1 MHVVNVTLCW
11 MIGIEKTMLLSDHM
25 IQVFNSIL
33 LTITSFMPQ
42 ISVVNTTALD
52 FYLLLKEK
60 SR

>member
-1 MHVVNVTLCW
+1 